1 MSPLLSFFALT
12 FVATWTTWVAAGTL
26 LDRSPSGSPVV
37 VSGVF
42 LLGIFSPSFVALWLT
57 FRAEGKAGVSAM
69 LSRLFQWHSGVRWY
83 VFAIGFTASIK
94 LTAAVVYRV
103 AIGSWPRFGEDAWYL
118 LLAGTIFSAI
128 SLGQA
133 GEEIGWRGYALP
145 RMAERLGLP
154 RASLL
159 LGAIWAVWHL
169 PLFFIAA
176 TTTTGQSFPL
186 YFLQV
191 TALSVTMAWLYARTG
206 PSLWPVMLFHAA
218 VNNTKDIVPS
228 AVDGATNPWA
238 LSTSPVAWITVGL
251 LWVVAAV
258 LLIKMRTMRVAR
270 AVPSYVARAVPQARD
285 SPRP

>member
-1 MSPLLSFFALT
+1 MSALSPLLWFFVLT
-12 FVATWTTWVAAGTL
+12 FVATWAMWIAAASL
-26 LDRSPSGSPVV
+26 LGLGPTVPQPVV
-37 VSGVF
+37 SALF
-42 LLGIFSPSFVALWLT
+42 LLGIFSPGFVALWLT
-57 FRAEGKAGVSAM
+57 FQAAGRAGVLAM
-69 LSRLFQWHSGVRWY
+69 LSRLFQWRSGVRWY
-83 VFAIGFTASIK
+83 LFALGFTASIK
-94 LTAAVVYRV
+94 LTAAVIHRV
-103 AIGSWPRFGEDAWYL
+103 AIGSWPRFGDDAWYL
-118 LLAGTIFSAI
+118 MLAAAVFSAI

-145 RMAERLGLP
+145 RMAERIGLP

-169 PLFFIAA
+169 PLFLITG

-186 YFLQV
+186 YLLQV

-228 AVDGATNPWA
+228 AVDGATNPLA

-251 LWVVAAV
+251 LWAVAAV
-258 LLIKMRTMRVAR
+258 LLIKMRTMRMVSAR
-270 AVPSYVARAVPQARD
+270 AD
-285 SPRP
+285 G

>member
-1 MSPLLSFFALT
+1 MSRLLSFFGLT
-12 FVATWTTWVAAGTL
+12 FIVTWATWIAAGSL
-26 LDRSPSGSPVV
+26 LGLGPSAPQPVV
-37 VSGVF
+37 SALF
-42 LLGIFSPSFVALWLT
+42 LLGTFAPSFVALWLT
-57 FRAEGKAGVSAM
+57 FRAEGRAGVAEF
-69 LSRLFQWHSGVRWY
+69 LSRLFQWHSGIRWY
-83 VFAIGFTASIK
+83 VFALGFMVGVK
-94 LTAAVVYRV
+94 LTAAVIHRV
-103 AIGSWPRFGEDAWYL
+103 ALGSWPLFGDEAWYL
-118 LLAGTIFSAI
+118 MVGATFLSTIV
-128 SLGQA
+128 LGQA

-159 LGAIWAVWHL
+159 LGSIWAVWHL
-169 PLFFIAA
+169 PLFVIAG

-228 AVDGATNPWA
+228 AVVGASNLLA

-258 LLIKMRTMRVAR
+258 LLFRMRTTNVGRNG
-270 AVPSYVARAVPQARD
+270 PQARRT
-285 SPRP
+285 PRP